1 MFEKRDFILNEETAN
16 NRCKSLLD
24 AGLSLNGGSASYAYS
39 VDFDLTFG
47 HVDIIF
53 NRPTAFIVDK
63 DLNDK
68 ILKILTSGFYPYLSF
83 YPNNGPEFVSTGS
96 KDFATAMALRF
107 NFKKGQFKRLEFDS
121 LADVKMYG
129 SKIPLM
135 DGYAFDIKKSSGM
148 VALSGMSG
156 TGKTTL
162 ALYMLACVLKG
173 SDTFPG
179 AEITIIDPKLDKNL
193 FNFAKENKL
202 KYVSPSGN
210 ENDYLNSVK
219 YELSEAIQEIE
230 KRQRALISGENVSF
244 KPKILFIDEAMAL
257 TNSITENKK
266 IKEHL
271 ALINRITLTGRSAS
285 VFLWLGSQAFEANTV
300 MTSSSRDQMSL
311 KILLSNN
318 PTVNECRYLF
328 KDFDP
333 STIVINRDWYDKGFG
348 IASAQPD
355 NNIVSFMA
363 PFIRDF
369 ERR

>member
-1 MFEKRDFILNEETAN
+1 MFEKRDFVLTEETAN

-39 VDFDLTFG
+39 VNFDLTFD

-83 YPNNGPEFVSTGS
+83 YPNNGPEFVATGS

-107 NFKKGQFKRLEFDS
+107 YFKKGQFKRLEFDS
-121 LADVKMYG
+121 LTDVKMYG

-135 DGYAFDIKKSSGM
+135 EGYAFDVKKSSGM

-162 ALYMLACVLKG
+162 ALYMLACMLKG

-193 FNFAKENKL
+193 FDFAKENNL

-210 ENDYLNSVK
+210 ENDYLKDRKSV
-219 YELSEAIQEIE
+219 
-230 KRQRALISGENVSF
+230 V
-244 KPKILFIDEAMAL
+244 
-257 TNSITENKK
+257 
-266 IKEHL
+266 
-271 ALINRITLTGRSAS
+271 
-285 VFLWLGSQAFEANTV
+285 
-300 MTSSSRDQMSL
+300 
-311 KILLSNN
+311 
-318 PTVNECRYLF
+318 
-328 KDFDP
+328 
-333 STIVINRDWYDKGFG
+333 
-348 IASAQPD
+348 
-355 NNIVSFMA
+355 
-363 PFIRDF
+363 
-369 ERR
+369 